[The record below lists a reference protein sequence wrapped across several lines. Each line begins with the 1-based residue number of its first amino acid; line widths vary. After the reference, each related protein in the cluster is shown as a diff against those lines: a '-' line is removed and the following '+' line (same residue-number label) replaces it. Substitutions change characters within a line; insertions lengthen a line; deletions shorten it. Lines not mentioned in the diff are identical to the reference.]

1 MAKLNPLVT
10 SQYKTKPADS
20 ATEGHNI
27 QLLPTRWS
35 EQFKD
40 KIQNLLY
47 LLSWSLM
54 WPVVKLG
61 DSDSNIIPHPCS
73 RNNSRVFGGRFRG
86 ISPLARVLPVSFSC
100 EGLPTPTTLHIT
112 GKRRQELRNY
122 WSLCFTI
129 GTQAAASSSGPN
141 AGSSCWFL
149 NNPWNSDHL
158 FRVWVPDKL
167 KITPAL

>member
-1 MAKLNPLVT
+1 MAKLNPIVT
-10 SQYKTKPADS
+10 SQYKTKPANS
-20 ATEGHNI
+20 PTEGHNI

-35 EQFKD
+35 EQFKN

-61 DSDSNIIPHPCS
+61 DSDWSIILCPCS
-73 RNNSRVFGGRFRG
+73 RNNSSVFGGRFRG
-86 ISPLARVLPVSFSC
+86 NSALAKVFPVSFSC

-112 GKRRQELRNY
+112 GRRRGELRHYY
-122 WSLCFTI
+122 WSLCFNI
-129 GTQAAASSSGPN
+129 RTQAAASSSGPK

-158 FRVWVPDKL
+158 FRV
-167 KITPAL
+167 